1 MSGLPGTCPR
11 EPSMRDVLELIRERH
26 SARMPFDPA
35 HRVTGHELRRIL
47 EAARWAPTAHNMQ
60 NFEVL
65 VVDDPATLG
74 AIGALRR
81 EISRTFLRENYQ
93 QLSFSEEELLRRK
106 TGVLASMFPPE
117 WRTPGAEPGA
127 QPALLRD
134 SLQDCAA
141 LLLVLYDPRTR
152 APASAGDVLGIM
164 SLGCVMQNMWLAA
177 ADLGLGFQVLS
188 TFSADAVERELKPLL
203 ALPRHLRI
211 ALACRLGHPAGPA
224 RRYLRV
230 RRDVR
235 EFAHHNRYGDPLPIE
250 DEACA
255 ATASTRGTA
264 GQSP

>member
-1 MSGLPGTCPR
+1 
-11 EPSMRDVLELIRERH
+11 MRDVLELIRERH

-35 HRVTGHELRRIL
+35 RRVTGDELRRIL

-60 NFEVL
+60 NFEVV
-65 VVDDPATLG
+65 VVDDPATLA
-74 AIGALRR
+74 AIGALHR

-117 WRTPGAEPGA
+117 WRTPGAEPEA
-127 QPALLRD
+127 QPGLLHD

-141 LLLVLYDPRTR
+141 LLLVLYDPRKR
-152 APASAGDVLGIM
+152 APASEGDVLGIM

-188 TFSADAVERELKPLL
+188 MFSAAAVERDLKPLL
-203 ALPRHLRI
+203 ALPRDLRI
-211 ALACRLGHPAGPA
+211 AFACRLGHPAGPA

-230 RRDVR
+230 RRDVPD
-235 EFAHHNRYGDPLPIE
+235 FVHHSRYGDPLPLG
-250 DEACA
+250 DEARA
-255 ATASTRGTA
+255 ATAGARGA
-264 GQSP
+264 ARQPP